1 MDADYVSLYLAVSP
15 VHLPY
20 ISPDQVQEYMDA
32 YYVSL
37 APPTLTRLAEEG
49 YGRGSASVRA
59 RAMVRVSV
67 RV

>member
-1 MDADYVSLYLAVSP
+1 MDADYVSPYLATSP
-15 VHLPY
+15 VHLPS

-49 YGRGSASVRA
+49 
-59 RAMVRVSV
+59 
-67 RV
+67 